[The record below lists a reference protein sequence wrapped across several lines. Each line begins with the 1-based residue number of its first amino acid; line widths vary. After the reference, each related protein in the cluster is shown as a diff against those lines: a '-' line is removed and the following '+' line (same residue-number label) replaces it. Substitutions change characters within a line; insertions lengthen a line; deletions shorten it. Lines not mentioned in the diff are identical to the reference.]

1 MDWRTVNFDWNR
13 ARAFLVTAE
22 EGSLSAAARALGM
35 TQPTLGRQVSALE
48 QELGVVLFERAGK
61 GLVLTPS
68 GLELLEQ
75 VRAMGN
81 AATQVSLTASGQ
93 TQSVEGNVCIS
104 ASEVYAAYVLPPVIA
119 KLRNIAPNIQVEI
132 VASNEASDL
141 RRREADIALRNFQ
154 PSQPD
159 LIAKKLKDMSARLY
173 AAVSYLEQIGRPKS
187 PEDLEQADFIGFDTS
202 DRFIGVLNGMGLNV
216 SKSNFPLLTASHT
229 TQWEL
234 VKQGLGIGIMPDEI
248 GDAESLVQQVL
259 PGLAPVVFPVWLTTH
274 RELRNSRRIRIV
286 FDLLAEE
293 LKN

>member
-1 MDWRTVNFDWNR
+1 
-13 ARAFLVTAE
+13 
-22 EGSLSAAARALGM
+22 
-35 TQPTLGRQVSALE
+35 
-48 QELGVVLFERAGK
+48 
-61 GLVLTPS
+61 
-68 GLELLEQ
+68 
-75 VRAMGN
+75 MGN